1 MNHPGFCGGNRS
13 ETQLATAALAEFASV
28 GYPAGFR
35 AKLPFECQLSGED
48 EFPLLA
54 ESVNW

>member
-1 MNHPGFCGGNRS
+1 MNRPWFCGGNRS

-28 GYPAGFR
+28 GHPAGFR

-48 EFPLLA
+48 EFPFLA
-54 ESVNW
+54 DNTH